1 MKLTIIAPET
11 VFEHEVD
18 ASMQVQDIVALIEA
32 EVSQRRLR
40 VLRRMRRRAC
50 DSVPARRTR
59 SSLTTPDFPSLVVFH
74 NIERLRRRAD

>member
-32 EVSQRRLR
+32 EVSRS
-40 VLRRMRRRAC
+40 AC
-50 DSVPARRTR
+50 A
-59 SSLTTPDFPSLVVFH
+59 SSSKALP
-74 NIERLRRRAD
+74 ER